1 MLPEKIFRPL
11 KGRWPLPREKW
22 PGCAKLSKLLP
33 VVLILTAVLCLPG
46 CATTKKT
53 QTEQVQSQQIV
64 TVHDTIQTFTR
75 IVQTE
80 AVPESRVEMRISVD
94 SLLKLPQ
101 GATYHRKSGQ
111 AHAEVSIRGDTIYVT
126 GTCDSL
132 ARQVEYY
139 ENLYHTARDALEAQ
153 NRESAKAESKE
164 RSYPTWLLIT
174 TFILG
179 LAFGA
184 ITTIFIIVKQQKNE

>member
-33 VVLILTAVLCLPG
+33 VVLILTAVLCFPG

-139 ENLYHTARDALEAQ
+139 ETLYHNARDALESYHATVQ
-153 NRESAKAESKE
+153 EETKTRESPLEIFVK
-164 RSYPTWLLIT
+164 
-174 TFILG
+174 G
-179 LAFGA
+179 LALGFVAG
-184 ITTIFIIVKQQKNE
+184 ISLTYFIKISKRRKNE

>member
-53 QTEQVQSQQIV
+53 QSVQTQTVQTVVIRDTVQSM
-64 TVHDTIQTFTR
+64 TR

-80 AVPESRVEMRISVD
+80 TVPESRVQMTISVD

-139 ENLYHTARDALEAQ
+139 ENLYHTARDALENYHAAVQ
-153 NRESAKAESKE
+153 EETKTRESPLKIFVQGLALGFV
-164 RSYPTWLLIT
+164 TGILLIY
-174 TFILG
+174 FIK
-179 LAFGA
+179 
-184 ITTIFIIVKQQKNE
+184 ISKRHKNE

>member
-1 MLPEKIFRPL
+1 MQHAKIFRRPSARWHL
-11 KGRWPLPREKW
+11 PKGRWHVYAR
-22 PGCAKLSKLLP
+22 LSRLLP
-33 VVLILTAVLCLPG
+33 AVLILTAVLCLPG

-53 QTEQVQSQQIV
+53 QTEQTQSQQIV
-64 TVHDTIQTFTR
+64 TIHDTIQAFTR

-139 ENLYHTARDALEAQ
+139 EALYHNARDALESYHATVQ
-153 NRESAKAESKE
+153 KEAKTRESPLNAFVKGLVLGIVSGISLTYFIKISK
-164 RSYPTWLLIT
+164 RR
-174 TFILG
+174 
-179 LAFGA
+179 
-184 ITTIFIIVKQQKNE
+184 KNE

>member
-53 QTEQVQSQQIV
+53 QIEQVQSQQIV

-139 ENLYHTARDALEAQ
+139 EALYHNARDELENYHATVREEAKT
-153 NRESAKAESKE
+153 RESPLNAFVKGLVLGIVSGISLTYFIKISK
-164 RSYPTWLLIT
+164 RR
-174 TFILG
+174 
-179 LAFGA
+179 
-184 ITTIFIIVKQQKNE
+184 KNE

>member
-1 MLPEKIFRPL
+1 MLPEKIFRPP

-22 PGCAKLSKLLP
+22 PGCARLSRLLP
-33 VVLILTAVLCLPG
+33 AVLILMAALCLPG

-53 QTEQVQSQQIV
+53 QTEQTQTLQTV
-64 TVHDTIQTFTR
+64 TIRDTVQTFTR
-75 IVQTE
+75 IIQTE
-80 AVPESRVEMRISVD
+80 PVPESRVEMTISVD

-101 GATYHRKSGQ
+101 GATYHRRNGQ

-139 ENLYHTARDALEAQ
+139 ENLYHTARDALENQ
-153 NRESAKAESKE
+153 SRESAKSESKKQP
-164 RSYPTWLLIT
+164 YPSWLLIT
-174 TFILG
+174 AFIFG
-179 LAFGA
+179 VTGGA
-184 ITTIFIIVKQQKNE
+184 ISTIFIIAKFHKNE

>member
-1 MLPEKIFRPL
+1 M
-11 KGRWPLPREKW
+11 
-22 PGCAKLSKLLP
+22 
-33 VVLILTAVLCLPG
+33 
-46 CATTKKT
+46 
-53 QTEQVQSQQIV
+53 
-64 TVHDTIQTFTR
+64 
-75 IVQTE
+75 
-80 AVPESRVEMRISVD
+80 VPESRVEMRISVD

-111 AHAEVSIRGDTIYVT
+111 ARAEVSIRGDTIYVT

-164 RSYPTWLLIT
+164 RPYRTWLLIT

-179 LAFGA
+179 LVFGV
-184 ITTIFIIVKQQKNE
+184 ITTIFIIVRQQKNE

>member
-33 VVLILTAVLCLPG
+33 VVLILTVVLCLPG

-53 QTEQVQSQQIV
+53 QTEQAQSQQIV

-139 ENLYHTARDALEAQ
+139 EALYHNARDALENYHATVREEAKT
-153 NRESAKAESKE
+153 RESPLNAFVKGLVLGIVSGISLTYFIKISK
-164 RSYPTWLLIT
+164 RR
-174 TFILG
+174 
-179 LAFGA
+179 
-184 ITTIFIIVKQQKNE
+184 KNE

>member
-53 QTEQVQSQQIV
+53 QTEQTQSQQIV
-64 TVHDTIQTFTR
+64 TVHDTVQTFTR

-139 ENLYHTARDALEAQ
+139 EALYHNARDALESYHATVQ
-153 NRESAKAESKE
+153 KEAKTRESPLKIFVKG
-164 RSYPTWLLIT
+164 LV
-174 TFILG
+174 LG
-179 LAFGA
+179 LVAGISLTF
-184 ITTIFIIVKQQKNE
+184 FIKYSKRRKNE

>member
-1 MLPEKIFRPL
+1 M
-11 KGRWPLPREKW
+11 
-22 PGCAKLSKLLP
+22 
-33 VVLILTAVLCLPG
+33 
-46 CATTKKT
+46 
-53 QTEQVQSQQIV
+53 
-64 TVHDTIQTFTR
+64 
-75 IVQTE
+75 
-80 AVPESRVEMRISVD
+80 PESRVEMRISVD

-111 AHAEVSIRGDTIYVT
+111 ARAEVSIRGDTIYVT

-139 ENLYHTARDALEAQ
+139 ENLYHTARDALEAH
-153 NRESAKAESKE
+153 NRESAKVESKE
-164 RSYPTWLLIT
+164 RSYPTWLLIA

>member
-1 MLPEKIFRPL
+1 M
-11 KGRWPLPREKW
+11 
-22 PGCAKLSKLLP
+22 
-33 VVLILTAVLCLPG
+33 
-46 CATTKKT
+46 
-53 QTEQVQSQQIV
+53 
-64 TVHDTIQTFTR
+64 
-75 IVQTE
+75 
-80 AVPESRVEMRISVD
+80 PESRVEMRISVD

-101 GATYHRKSGQ
+101 GATYHRKNGQ
-111 AHAEVSIRGDTIYVT
+111 ARAEVSIRGDTIYVT

>member
-1 MLPEKIFRPL
+1 MLPEKIFRPP
-11 KGRWPLPREKW
+11 KGRWPLPRERW
-22 PGCAKLSKLLP
+22 RGCVKLSKLLP
-33 VVLILTAVLCLPG
+33 VALILTAVLCLPG

-53 QTEQVQSQQIV
+53 QTEQTQSQQIV
-64 TVHDTIQTFTR
+64 TVHDTVQTFTR

-111 AHAEVSIRGDTIYVT
+111 AQAEVSIRGDTIYVT

-139 ENLYHTARDALEAQ
+139 EKLYHTARDALEAH
-153 NRESAKAESKE
+153 RELAKSESKE
-164 RSYPTWLLIT
+164 RPYPSWLLMT
-174 TFILG
+174 TFIFG
-179 LAFGA
+179 LAAGA
-184 ITTIFIIVKQQKNE
+184 ITTIFIIAKLSKNE

>member
-1 MLPEKIFRPL
+1 MLPEKIFRPP

-53 QTEQVQSQQIV
+53 QTEQAQSQQIV
-64 TVHDTIQTFTR
+64 TIHDTIQTFTR

-80 AVPESRVEMRISVD
+80 TVPESRVEMRISVD

>member
-22 PGCAKLSKLLP
+22 PGCAKLSKLLL

>member
-11 KGRWPLPREKW
+11 KRRWPLPREKW
-22 PGCAKLSKLLP
+22 PGCAKLSRLLP
-33 VVLILTAVLCLPG
+33 VVLILMAVLCLPG
-46 CATTKKT
+46 CAITKKT
-53 QTEQVQSQQIV
+53 QTEQTQSQQIV
-64 TVHDTIQTFTR
+64 TIHDTIQTFTR